1 MKYLNNSDIRVQQ
14 GDPNEVK
21 NLIQIDSVINVEISD
36 NLLTAWLTIEPPVNG
51 GNPPTI
57 EALKRALRDRRI
69 VYGIDEEKL
78 NELAKNPVY
87 NRKITIATGIAE
99 KNGTDGAFEL
109 KFNPVKDLKPKV
121 RKDGTIDYQYL
132 GIVEN
137 VEQGQLLCTI
147 VPETAGTEGMTVT
160 GFKLYPTRG
169 KSPQVILG
177 KNTYY
182 NHDNTE
188 IRASIDGY
196 VEFVNGKINV
206 SDTFYVKE
214 DVDPST
220 GNIMVNGNVFVK
232 GNVNSGFS
240 VEAKGNIEILGT
252 VANASLKSGGKMT
265 LRRGIYG
272 CDVFCGGDFSGRFI
286 ENSNVTIIGTA
297 RTEYIMD
304 SNVRCGRSLEIA
316 GSYARFHGGSLV
328 VGGDFSCPIIG
339 APSGIKTIIEIGT
352 DPSIIERQQQIE
364 VNHPLL
370 EKQLKSIV
378 QLISLLKQYEEAGRL
393 DDEKREMLEKALYN
407 YQTLTDLYESESQEL
422 EEINQLIR
430 EKGYGRI
437 KCARTIYPGTVIKI
451 GPEIMTVTE
460 PINNA
465 LLYLA
470 DGVIHQCPL
479 Y

>member
-1 MKYLNNSDIRVQQ
+1 
-14 GDPNEVK
+14 
-21 NLIQIDSVINVEISD
+21 
-36 NLLTAWLTIEPPVNG
+36 
-51 GNPPTI
+51 
-57 EALKRALRDRRI
+57 
-69 VYGIDEEKL
+69 
-78 NELAKNPVY
+78 
-87 NRKITIATGIAE
+87 
-99 KNGTDGAFEL
+99 
-109 KFNPVKDLKPKV
+109 
-121 RKDGTIDYQYL
+121 
-132 GIVEN
+132 
-137 VEQGQLLCTI
+137 
-147 VPETAGTEGMTVT
+147 
-160 GFKLYPTRG
+160 
-169 KSPQVILG
+169 
-177 KNTYY
+177 
-182 NHDNTE
+182 
-188 IRASIDGY
+188 
-196 VEFVNGKINV
+196 
-206 SDTFYVKE
+206 
-214 DVDPST
+214 
-220 GNIMVNGNVFVK
+220 
-232 GNVNSGFS
+232 
-240 VEAKGNIEILGT
+240 
-252 VANASLKSGGKMT
+252 MT